1 MQVPPLR
8 YVLIEGLPTVSL
20 GVRVGRGRRPATLNR
35 FIEILA
41 EELQRT
47 PSLRPMQKGELRER
61 PSGLFS
67 RKARSTN
74 GPRILSSAHSILSA
88 ANRLPRTDCS
98 TSPATICHHSVSH
111 QSARRAWR
119 TLSVD

>member
-20 GVRVGRGRRPATLNR
+20 GVRVRRGRRPATLDR

-61 PSGLFS
+61 PAGLFS

-74 GPRILSSAHSILSA
+74 GPRILRSAHSLLSDV
-88 ANRLPRTDCS
+88 NR
-98 TSPATICHHSVSH
+98 
-111 QSARRAWR
+111 
-119 TLSVD
+119 